1 VNERMHLAEM
11 FRLTSYEEHLNI
23 FHSLNPSEY
32 DEARALIISLVLV
45 TDIKVGEIKIWDF
58 FWYLI
63 TEFSTLIYSY
73 LKAWHLK
80 LTGKIKAMIAGGRS
94 KEVRNGGDEGLGFV
108 LKTVMKLSD
117 IGHTAK
123 EMQVHFKVRFNFIF

>member
-1 VNERMHLAEM
+1 MLFLIDYYCFQAINDDESIRFSDDSVNERMHLAEM

-58 FWYLI
+58 FLY
-63 TEFSTLIYSY
+63 
-73 LKAWHLK
+73 
-80 LTGKIKAMIAGGRS
+80 
-94 KEVRNGGDEGLGFV
+94 
-108 LKTVMKLSD
+108 
-117 IGHTAK
+117 
-123 EMQVHFKVRFNFIF
+123 